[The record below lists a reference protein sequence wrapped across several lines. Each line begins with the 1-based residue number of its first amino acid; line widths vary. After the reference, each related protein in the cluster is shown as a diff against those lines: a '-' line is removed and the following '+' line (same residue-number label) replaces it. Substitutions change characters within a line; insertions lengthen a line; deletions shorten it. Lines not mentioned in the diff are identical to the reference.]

1 MIWLCIII
9 TVLLLL
15 EFQHVDEVYACG
27 ASTSHNRNMHACTLT
42 SFFSVNCS
50 ENFFYCLL
58 SGCAPLGTHTPA
70 TYSYFASAARLAS
83 IPGRVFAFITVRR
96 TTGPGTSCLRMRQIF
111 IVYLWSAKIFNKS
124 IMEICTQKMH
134 RVSTQKMH
142 IGSCFTKA
150 WGVASCAAAQLQ

>member
-1 MIWLCIII
+1 MESLISKYGIDP
-9 TVLLLL
+9 LLKDKMGCSGLYYAATGGIPYSNYDG
-15 EFQHVDEVYACG
+15 HIEVI
-27 ASTSHNRNMHACTLT
+27 
-42 SFFSVNCS
+42 
-50 ENFFYCLL
+50 
-58 SGCAPLGTHTPA
+58 
-70 TYSYFASAARLAS
+70 AS

-124 IMEICTQKMH
+124 IIEICTQKMH

>member
-1 MIWLCIII
+1 MFYAP
-9 TVLLLL
+9 
-15 EFQHVDEVYACG
+15 EFELKIRAAKLH
-27 ASTSHNRNMHACTLT
+27 
-42 SFFSVNCS
+42 
-50 ENFFYCLL
+50 FYCTID
-58 SGCAPLGTHTPA
+58 SKNRGR
-70 TYSYFASAARLAS
+70 SFVSAESAIIAGPSLAS

-124 IMEICTQKMH
+124 IIEICTQKMH

>member
-1 MIWLCIII
+1 
-9 TVLLLL
+9 
-15 EFQHVDEVYACG
+15 
-27 ASTSHNRNMHACTLT
+27 MHTHTKCAHAVHARRDQRVFTI
-42 SFFSVNCS
+42 
-50 ENFFYCLL
+50 LL
-58 SGCAPLGTHTPA
+58 SCKWVGQQLLIAILVLMRPWGIHIELP
-70 TYSYFASAARLAS
+70 SVVQSNIAS

>member
-1 MIWLCIII
+1 MAEL
-9 TVLLLL
+9 V
-15 EFQHVDEVYACG
+15 V
-27 ASTSHNRNMHACTLT
+27 HNYG
-42 SFFSVNCS
+42 FSVDHLACWR
-50 ENFFYCLL
+50 
-58 SGCAPLGTHTPA
+58 
-70 TYSYFASAARLAS
+70 RLAS

-96 TTGPGTSCLRMRQIF
+96 TTGPGTSCLRMCQIF

-124 IMEICTQKMH
+124 IIEICTQKMH

>member
-1 MIWLCIII
+1 M
-9 TVLLLL
+9 
-15 EFQHVDEVYACG
+15 F
-27 ASTSHNRNMHACTLT
+27 R
-42 SFFSVNCS
+42 
-50 ENFFYCLL
+50 
-58 SGCAPLGTHTPA
+58 
-70 TYSYFASAARLAS
+70 FASHSLFSDWTGAGEKGLVTLGYSCVNLAS

-124 IMEICTQKMH
+124 IIEICTQKMH
-134 RVSTQKMH
+134 RVSTQKMHIGSTQKMH

>member
-1 MIWLCIII
+1 MRIKLVVCL
-9 TVLLLL
+9 TVIKAKTRPGI
-15 EFQHVDEVYACG
+15 E
-27 ASTSHNRNMHACTLT
+27 
-42 SFFSVNCS
+42 
-50 ENFFYCLL
+50 
-58 SGCAPLGTHTPA
+58 
-70 TYSYFASAARLAS
+70 ARCMLAS
-83 IPGRVFAFITVRR
+83 IPGRVFAFITVRQ
-96 TTGPGTSCLRMRQIF
+96 TTGTSCLRMRQIF

>member
-1 MIWLCIII
+1 MFRHNGCSD
-9 TVLLLL
+9 THSK
-15 EFQHVDEVYACG
+15 E
-27 ASTSHNRNMHACTLT
+27 TSSDKTF
-42 SFFSVNCS
+42 SF
-50 ENFFYCLL
+50 
-58 SGCAPLGTHTPA
+58 AP
-70 TYSYFASAARLAS
+70 SDLAS

-124 IMEICTQKMH
+124 IIEICTQKMH

>member
-1 MIWLCIII
+1 MHRDQACMTSISHDNAEWYINII
-9 TVLLLL
+9 TYLRHRPLDLLTRYRKIPITVQRSL
-15 EFQHVDEVYACG
+15 
-27 ASTSHNRNMHACTLT
+27 
-42 SFFSVNCS
+42 
-50 ENFFYCLL
+50 
-58 SGCAPLGTHTPA
+58 HTI
-70 TYSYFASAARLAS
+70 AS

>member
-1 MIWLCIII
+1 MAAG
-9 TVLLLL
+9 V
-15 EFQHVDEVYACG
+15 FPQRDVMAY
-27 ASTSHNRNMHACTLT
+27 NRLT
-42 SFFSVNCS
+42 S
-50 ENFFYCLL
+50 
-58 SGCAPLGTHTPA
+58 
-70 TYSYFASAARLAS
+70 LAS

-124 IMEICTQKMH
+124 IIQICTQKMH

>member
-1 MIWLCIII
+1 MEA
-9 TVLLLL
+9 TGTPTAGQRNSGGDLLSLR
-15 EFQHVDEVYACG
+15 
-27 ASTSHNRNMHACTLT
+27 SHRHACRRSDSQQL
-42 SFFSVNCS
+42 
-50 ENFFYCLL
+50 
-58 SGCAPLGTHTPA
+58 
-70 TYSYFASAARLAS
+70 ARLRIAS

-124 IMEICTQKMH
+124 IIEICTQKMH

>member
-1 MIWLCIII
+1 MEFGPQH
-9 TVLLLL
+9 TVNDDNNNNTECMLQDLDDNFCALP
-15 EFQHVDEVYACG
+15 
-27 ASTSHNRNMHACTLT
+27 
-42 SFFSVNCS
+42 SV
-50 ENFFYCLL
+50 
-58 SGCAPLGTHTPA
+58 
-70 TYSYFASAARLAS
+70 LAS

-124 IMEICTQKMH
+124 IIEICTQKMH

>member
-1 MIWLCIII
+1 MQLQFSAIFYAPGLSPTGHGAVCRLR
-9 TVLLLL
+9 TNATL
-15 EFQHVDEVYACG
+15 EYLQCPSD
-27 ASTSHNRNMHACTLT
+27 
-42 SFFSVNCS
+42 
-50 ENFFYCLL
+50 L
-58 SGCAPLGTHTPA
+58 S
-70 TYSYFASAARLAS
+70 LAS
-83 IPGRVFAFITVRR
+83 IPGRVFAFIKVRR

>member
-1 MIWLCIII
+1 ML
-9 TVLLLL
+9 TFVM
-15 EFQHVDEVYACG
+15 FMMF
-27 ASTSHNRNMHACTLT
+27 TS
-42 SFFSVNCS
+42 V
-50 ENFFYCLL
+50 
-58 SGCAPLGTHTPA
+58 
-70 TYSYFASAARLAS
+70 LAS
-83 IPGRVFAFITVRR
+83 IPGRVFAFITVRQ

-124 IMEICTQKMH
+124 IIEICTQKMH